1 MINRKI
7 FCKWAQ
13 NYFIQYFS
21 HFYITHQWTGLQYRS
36 LLPTRLHYGSIART
50 ALCYVDTVEI
60 NNCPLPTHLFTYE
73 SCVRAYT
80 RSYLGDTWETA
91 NRRKL
96 SQVDSLQNSGR
107 RSSILRCRTWSMEQS
122 SETNYKLWNFRHA
135 QKASQNFPFPPGSEL
150 ASH

>member
-13 NYFIQYFS
+13 DYFIQYFS

-107 RSSILRCRTWSMEQS
+107 GARRFSVAAREVWNSLPKQITNCKTLGTLRKHLKTS
-122 SETNYKLWNFRHA
+122 LFR
-135 QKASQNFPFPPGSEL
+135 QEVN
-150 ASH
+150 